1 MQEQSFPVDFE
12 EIKNFIVG
20 RHVISHVMKT
30 IILKIVEKNVVFFLK
45 WLLFLIL
52 NKVVLNYEFKKLKEL
67 FIKSTTLNKVKN
79 IFCLSSN

>member
-30 IILKIVEKNVVFFLK
+30 IILKIVEKNVVFFFK
-45 WLLFLIL
+45 MVTLLNF
-52 NKVVLNYEFKKLKEL
+52 E
-67 FIKSTTLNKVKN
+67 
-79 IFCLSSN
+79 

>member
-30 IILKIVEKNVVFFLK
+30 FIWKIVKKNVFPIFLFFPHLTTISGVMK
-45 WLLFLIL
+45 IIPGLDS
-52 NKVVLNYEFKKLKEL
+52 NK
-67 FIKSTTLNKVKN
+67 
-79 IFCLSSN
+79 SSAI